1 MEPVA
6 GAEAVTTE
14 VAPGVSLA
22 ATSSARWRRLL
33 AAGSSRDADP
43 DLGEDARARRIT
55 FLVDKAG
62 DARARARA
70 RAGAGARADPAAD
83 RHPESDADGD
93 ADTGTRRAGDLDDA
107 SRSIA
112 GIVVVLGDVASPAS
126 RARIDAGLARART
139 GWRFRVGG
147 DEAAVG
153 ALRAILHEA
162 GVLDEEIEF
171 VLAPPGQSDAQVT
184 VYCGHCHAKTRTT
197 APHARGPANSAQP
210 SEPSELV
217 SCGGCG
223 IALTVYHHYSRR
235 QGAYLGYFAGA
246 EQEPA
251 EQGRTEQDPGQQIPA
266 GQGPAEH
273 PSAGRRP
280 VTRERSELA
289 LA

>member
-6 GAEAVTTE
+6 GAEAVVTE

-22 ATSSARWRRLL
+22 ATSSSRWRRLL
-33 AAGSSRDADP
+33 ASGSSRDVDP
-43 DLGEDARARRIT
+43 DRGEDARARRIT
-55 FLVDKAG
+55 FLVDTV
-62 DARARARA
+62 D
-70 RAGAGARADPAAD
+70 
-83 RHPESDADGD
+83 E
-93 ADTGTRRAGDLDDA
+93 ADTGDGIIVELGDL
-107 SRSIA
+107 
-112 GIVVVLGDVASPAS
+112 ASPAS
-126 RARIDAGLARART
+126 RARVDAALARART

-147 DEAAVG
+147 DEAALG

-171 VLAPPGQSDAQVT
+171 VLAAPGQSDAQVT

-197 APHARGPANSAQP
+197 APHASGPAGPADSAQP
-210 SEPSELV
+210 SELSELSESAAPAELV
-217 SCGGCG
+217 ACGGCG

-246 EQEPA
+246 EQGSAELEPA
-251 EQGRTEQDPGQQIPA
+251 ERGRAEQGSAVQGRAEQEPA
-266 GQGPAEH
+266 DQDPAEH